1 MRRPRPAIIVTALSA
16 LVLVSVPIGVAVAGS
31 GASPVIVESL
41 GSRSESTTTTPP
53 VPRATTV
60 AESAGITRVVP
71 TVEVQQ
77 PGPVRLTIPNLDV
90 AADVDLVGVHSD
102 GWVEIPEDVS
112 RVGWYK
118 FGAAPGAATGSA
130 VIVGHRDGFDAGA
143 GALYRLSELAPGD
156 LIEVERE
163 DGSVLSYAVTSREA
177 IDKDALP
184 SEELFSEKGEPR
196 LTLISCIGY
205 FDRDRGGYMQNI
217 VVTATP
223 IDESPRTPAGL

>member
-1 MRRPRPAIIVTALSA
+1 MRRPRPAFIVTALSA

-31 GASPVIVESL
+31 GASPASVESL
-41 GSRSESTTTTPP
+41 GSRAESTTTTPQAAQP
-53 VPRATTV
+53 TLL
-60 AESAGITRVVP
+60 AETAGIKRVMP

-77 PGPVRLTIPNLDV
+77 PAPVRLMIPKLDV
-90 AADVDLVGVHSD
+90 TADVDLVGVHSD
-102 GWVEIPEDVS
+102 GWVEIPEDVA

-130 VIVGHRDGFDAGA
+130 VIVGHRDGFDLGA

-156 LIEVERE
+156 VIEVERE
-163 DGSVLSYAVTSREA
+163 DGSSISYAVTSREA

-184 SEELFSEKGEPR
+184 SDELFSEKGDQR

-205 FDRDRGGYMQNI
+205 FDRDRGGYLQNI

-223 IDESPRTPAGL
+223 IDESPRLPAGL